1 MAEDGDVS
9 SELHQRF
16 LHFLAPDDSGEYLV
30 FYSGSCVVNLVWRA
44 LVHFVT
50 WSVSARA
57 VGRGQ
62 AVGRGL
68 VAGTDTLGRIR
79 WKAVG
84 RSLLG
89 LLFA

>member
-50 WSVSARA
+50 WSVSARRA
-57 VGRGQ
+57 WLTGRGPWPCCWDRYF
-62 AVGRGL
+62 GPYSLESRGP
-68 VAGTDTLGRIR
+68 
-79 WKAVG
+79 
-84 RSLLG
+84 
-89 LLFA
+89 